1 MTSLGYNPRHEAV
14 LAGGCYSGQVV
25 CWDTRSAPT
34 LHSTSPPTPAC
45 PQDQPDDD
53 SAPGGQSHGAG
64 VLQQVDSLE
73 DGDGDDDQQRGR
85 RGQVVGRQE
94 AGGSPRPAR
103 PGQHRPAALGAPGE
117 AQP

>member
-1 MTSLGYNPRHEAV
+1 MRL
-14 LAGGCYSGQVV
+14 L
-25 CWDTRSAPT
+25 
-34 LHSTSPPTPAC
+34 
-45 PQDQPDDD
+45 QDQPDDD

-64 VLQQVDSLE
+64 VLQQVDSLQ

-103 PGQHRPAALGAPGE
+103 PGQHRPPALGAPGE